1 MFKIKKIIFRVFLV
15 IIILFLYGCSYPIR
29 FVEFETS
36 KTLLGTLGMGDHS
49 IEVKMISGEILRGTW
64 ACSSDTQLGA
74 GFLTY
79 QKELASLLTVSG
91 SGQHKCYAILTG
103 DNKTVMELMFMH
115 NEMGWSPHGYGMAMT
130 NKGETYRIV
139 Y

>member
-1 MFKIKKIIFRVFLV
+1 MSKIKNTIFSALLV
-15 IIILFLYGCSYPIR
+15 IMILSFYGCSYPIR
-29 FVEFETS
+29 FVEFQTS
-36 KTLLGTLGMGDHS
+36 KTLPGTLGMGDLS
-49 IEVKMISGEILRGTW
+49 MEVKLMSGEILRGTW
-64 ACSSDTQLGA
+64 ACSSDTQLSA
-74 GFLTY
+74 GILTY
-79 QKELASLLTVSG
+79 QNELSSLVTVSG

-103 DNKTVMELMFMH
+103 NNDTVMEVLFMH